1 LNKKKNS
8 GTFKSGHKKFA
19 GRQRGT
25 LNKKT
30 VILQE
35 AGLEKLR
42 LFETPKYFLDHEND
56 IVRFHATKEISKYL
70 FAIREH

>member
-1 LNKKKNS
+1 M
-8 GTFKSGHKKFA
+8 
-19 GRQRGT
+19 
-25 LNKKT
+25 NKKT

-35 AGLEKLR
+35 AGLEKLG

-70 FAIREH
+70 FTTRKN